1 MTDSTAAEMVGARAG
16 TAGVTGGP
24 EDDGLPSH
32 ARAAARTESGPT
44 DSGRTEAVDGSPSAL
59 WSGDTGTLHEAS
71 RRVLL
76 ELLKGPYVS
85 GAQNPGL
92 WTALVA
98 DQATIRSRLHDLF
111 LDLVLDEYDE
121 FAFTRKVETHD
132 LQVPSALRA
141 ERLTFLDTAMLLVLR
156 QFLLTAPGEERVIVG
171 QDEVYEQLS
180 VYRDGDESTFLRNLN
195 GSWGRMVSR
204 LRVLH
209 SAGEDRFQISPM
221 VRFLIDEDRVRELT
235 AVYRRIAGGE
245 DPGGEAAGGEAAGG
259 DAGGDVDERADH
271 GHPSGRRQAA
281 VLGTSGN
288 GDGDDEAD
296 HDLGDGDTSE
306 TSSDQGER
314 A

>member
-1 MTDSTAAEMVGARAG
+1 MTETKSDAESVVVDTVAEAAVA
-16 TAGVTGGP
+16 
-24 EDDGLPSH
+24 
-32 ARAAARTESGPT
+32 
-44 DSGRTEAVDGSPSAL
+44 EAEGSPSAL
-59 WSGDTGTLHEAS
+59 WQGDTGTLHEAS

-98 DQATIRSRLHDLF
+98 DQETIRSRLHDLF

-180 VYRDGDESTFLRNLN
+180 VYRDGDESTFQRNLN
-195 GSWGRMVSR
+195 GSWGRMVNK

-209 SAGEDRFQISPM
+209 SAGEERFQISPM

-235 AVYRRIAGGE
+235 AVYRRIAGG
-245 DPGGEAAGGEAAGG
+245 G
-259 DAGGDVDERADH
+259 DAGGDE
-271 GHPSGRRQAA
+271 
-281 VLGTSGN
+281 
-288 GDGDDEAD
+288 GDGAGRG
-296 HDLGDGDTSE
+296 LGDGGE
-306 TSSDQGER
+306 QGDGEEH

>member
-1 MTDSTAAEMVGARAG
+1 MTETKPDAESVVAEALAEAAAAAEV
-16 TAGVTGGP
+16 
-24 EDDGLPSH
+24 E
-32 ARAAARTESGPT
+32 
-44 DSGRTEAVDGSPSAL
+44 GSPSAL
-59 WSGDTGTLHEAS
+59 WQGDTGTLHEAS

-92 WTALVA
+92 WAALVA

-121 FAFTRKVETHD
+121 FAFTRKVETHE

-156 QFLLTAPGEERVIVG
+156 QFLLAAPGEERVIVG

-180 VYRDGDESTFLRNLN
+180 VYRDGDESTFQRNLN
-195 GSWGRMVSR
+195 GSWGRMVNR

-209 SAGEDRFQISPM
+209 SAGEERFQISPM
-221 VRFLIDEDRVRELT
+221 VRFLIDEERVRELT
-235 AVYRRIAGGE
+235 AVYRRIAGVE
-245 DPGGEAAGGEAAGG
+245 DAGTDGSPEHGSG
-259 DAGGDVDERADH
+259 DDAGGD
-271 GHPSGRRQAA
+271 GG
-281 VLGTSGN
+281 G
-288 GDGDDEAD
+288 EAD
-296 HDLGDGDTSE
+296 RGLGDGG
-306 TSSDQGER
+306 DQGDGEEH

>member
-1 MTDSTAAEMVGARAG
+1 MTESKTDAESVVADTAAE
-16 TAGVTGGP
+16 
-24 EDDGLPSH
+24 
-32 ARAAARTESGPT
+32 AAVA
-44 DSGRTEAVDGSPSAL
+44 EAEGSPSAL
-59 WSGDTGTLHEAS
+59 WQGDTGTLHEAS

-98 DQATIRSRLHDLF
+98 DQETIRSRLHDLF

-180 VYRDGDESTFLRNLN
+180 VYRDGDESTFQRNLN
-195 GSWGRMVSR
+195 GSWGRMVNK

-209 SAGEDRFQISPM
+209 SAGEERFQISPM

-245 DPGGEAAGGEAAGG
+245 DAGG
-259 DAGGDVDERADH
+259 DE
-271 GHPSGRRQAA
+271 
-281 VLGTSGN
+281 
-288 GDGDDEAD
+288 GDGAGRG
-296 HDLGDGDTSE
+296 LGDGG
-306 TSSDQGER
+306 DQGDGEEH

>member
-1 MTDSTAAEMVGARAG
+1 MSETTAAE
-16 TAGVTGGP
+16 
-24 EDDGLPSH
+24 
-32 ARAAARTESGPT
+32 AAVA
-44 DSGRTEAVDGSPSAL
+44 EAVEEDSSAL
-59 WSGDTGTLHEAS
+59 WRGDTGTLQEAS

-92 WTALVA
+92 WAALVA

-156 QFLLTAPGEERVIVG
+156 QFLLAAPGEERVIIG

-195 GSWGRMVSR
+195 GSWGRMINR

-221 VRFLIDEDRVRELT
+221 VRFLVDEDRVRELT
-235 AVYRRIAGGE
+235 AVYRRIAGTDDTE
-245 DPGGEAAGGEAAGG
+245 YTH
-259 DAGGDVDERADH
+259 DADDTEY
-271 GHPSGRRQAA
+271 
-281 VLGTSGN
+281 T
-288 GDGDDEAD
+288 DGQ
-296 HDLGDGDTSE
+296 E
-306 TSSDQGER
+306 TD

>member
-1 MTDSTAAEMVGARAG
+1 MSETDEDAAVEDTAAEAPVAGAAH
-16 TAGVTGGP
+16 APGP
-24 EDDGLPSH
+24 VALDP
-32 ARAAARTESGPT
+32 TEPVESIEPAE
-44 DSGRTEAVDGSPSAL
+44 SVDAHPSAL
-59 WSGDTGTLHEAS
+59 WQGDSGTLHEAS

-92 WTALVA
+92 WAALVA
-98 DQATIRSRLHDLF
+98 DQETIRSRLHDLF
-111 LDLVLDEYDE
+111 LDLVLDEFDE

-156 QFLLTAPGEERVIVG
+156 QFLLAAPGEERVIIG
-171 QDEVYEQLS
+171 QEEVYEQLS

-195 GSWGRMVSR
+195 GSWGRMVNK

-221 VRFLIDEDRVRELT
+221 VRFLVDEDRVRELA
-235 AVYRRIAGGE
+235 AVYRRIAGTAEDEETDRAGE
-245 DPGGEAAGGEAAGG
+245 PI
-259 DAGGDVDERADH
+259 
-271 GHPSGRRQAA
+271 
-281 VLGTSGN
+281 GTSGAVTIF
-288 GDGDDEAD
+288 DDE
-296 HDLGDGDTSE
+296 E
-306 TSSDQGER
+306 TD

>member
-1 MTDSTAAEMVGARAG
+1 M
-16 TAGVTGGP
+16 
-24 EDDGLPSH
+24 
-32 ARAAARTESGPT
+32 TESKT
-44 DSGRTEAVDGSPSAL
+44 DAEAVAGQSATGQDPAADTAQESPSAL
-59 WSGDTGTLHEAS
+59 WQGDTGTLHEAS

-98 DQATIRSRLHDLF
+98 DQETIRSRLHDLF

-121 FAFTRKVETHD
+121 FAFTRKVETHE

-180 VYRDGDESTFLRNLN
+180 VYRDGDESTFQRNLN
-195 GSWGRMVSR
+195 GSWGRMVNK

-209 SAGEDRFQISPM
+209 SAGEERFQISPM

-235 AVYRRIAGGE
+235 AVYRRIAGG
-245 DPGGEAAGGEAAGG
+245 G
-259 DAGGDVDERADH
+259 DAGGDE
-271 GHPSGRRQAA
+271 
-281 VLGTSGN
+281 
-288 GDGDDEAD
+288 GDGAGRG
-296 HDLGDGDTSE
+296 LGDGGE
-306 TSSDQGER
+306 QGDGEEH

>member
-1 MTDSTAAEMVGARAG
+1 MSETTAAEAVVGDAAVSPPH
-16 TAGVTGGP
+16 ADGP
-24 EDDGLPSH
+24 VPGS
-32 ARAAARTESGPT
+32 A
-44 DSGRTEAVDGSPSAL
+44 DSGAGSAEAVEEDSSAL
-59 WSGDTGTLHEAS
+59 WRGDTGTLQEAS

-92 WTALVA
+92 WAALVA

-156 QFLLTAPGEERVIVG
+156 QFLLAAPGEERVIIG

-195 GSWGRMVSR
+195 GSWGRMINR

-235 AVYRRIAGGE
+235 AVYRRIAGTDDTE
-245 DPGGEAAGGEAAGG
+245 YTH
-259 DAGGDVDERADH
+259 DADDTEY
-271 GHPSGRRQAA
+271 
-281 VLGTSGN
+281 T
-288 GDGDDEAD
+288 DGQ
-296 HDLGDGDTSE
+296 E
-306 TSSDQGER
+306 TD

>member
-1 MTDSTAAEMVGARAG
+1 M
-16 TAGVTGGP
+16 
-24 EDDGLPSH
+24 
-32 ARAAARTESGPT
+32 
-44 DSGRTEAVDGSPSAL
+44 
-59 WSGDTGTLHEAS
+59 
-71 RRVLL
+71 
-76 ELLKGPYVS
+76 
-85 GAQNPGL
+85 
-92 WTALVA
+92 
-98 DQATIRSRLHDLF
+98 
-111 LDLVLDEYDE
+111 
-121 FAFTRKVETHD
+121 
-132 LQVPSALRA
+132 RA

-245 DPGGEAAGGEAAGG
+245 DAAAGGDAGGEAAGG
-259 DAGGDVDERADH
+259 DAGGAVDARADH
-271 GHPSGRRQAA
+271 G
-281 VLGTSGN
+281 LGN
-288 GDGDDEAD
+288 GDGDE
-296 HDLGDGDTSE
+296 DGSE

>member
-1 MTDSTAAEMVGARAG
+1 MTDLQEPAAAVGHTAAEVPVA
-16 TAGVTGGP
+16 
-24 EDDGLPSH
+24 
-32 ARAAARTESGPT
+32 
-44 DSGRTEAVDGSPSAL
+44 EAVDGQTAEGSPSAL
-59 WSGDTGTLHEAS
+59 WQGDTGTLHEAS

-92 WTALVA
+92 WAALVA

-121 FAFTRKVETHD
+121 FAFTRKVETHE

-141 ERLTFLDTAMLLVLR
+141 ERLSFLDTAMLLVLR
-156 QFLLTAPGEERVIVG
+156 QFLLAAPGEERVIVG

-180 VYRDGDESTFLRNLN
+180 VYRDGDESTFRRNLN
-195 GSWGRMVSR
+195 GSWGRMVNR

-209 SAGEDRFQISPM
+209 TAGEDRFQISPM

-235 AVYRRIAGGE
+235 AVYRRIAGVN
-245 DPGGEAAGGEAAGG
+245 GG
-259 DAGGDVDERADH
+259 DAVGDAVGGADH
-271 GHPSGRRQAA
+271 G
-281 VLGTSGN
+281 L
-288 GDGDDEAD
+288 GDDLDDSSGAD
-296 HDLGDGDTSE
+296 QQE
-306 TSSDQGER
+306 ER